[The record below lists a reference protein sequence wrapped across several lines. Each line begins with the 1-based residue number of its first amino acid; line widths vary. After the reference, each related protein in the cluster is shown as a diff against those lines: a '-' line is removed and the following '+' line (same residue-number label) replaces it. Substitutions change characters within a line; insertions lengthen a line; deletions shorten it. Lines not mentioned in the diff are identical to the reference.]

1 MPGALV
7 PSTGFTDAEPV
18 EPKASSGAFF
28 WVLHTFKPDG
38 AGGFWGKIGPALGD
52 PAKFAAMVEGH
63 KSALC
68 GNQPVRHAI
77 EQTSRRW
84 REGAVKF

>member
-1 MPGALV
+1 MHRADV
-7 PSTGFTDAEPV
+7 
-18 EPKASSGAFF
+18 ASMAWISAQ
-28 WVLHTFKPDG
+28 LLTR
-38 AGGFWGKIGPALGD
+38 GGGALGD